1 MASRLGLGRGPGF
14 PSSLHAQSRACDT
27 RPVIAIRNASWLAIG
42 LAACLP
48 SAALEPA
55 VLVTHDC
62 RGPFTAEVPVVK
74 RGVRKLAVVYEL
86 TPGDYNVADI
96 ARTPER
102 ETIAGKQRRSKI
114 DVRGHVVDP
123 CEDAGLNVFASY
135 VPGGHAGFVGIPSAI
150 AAAGLQAAKADPS
163 DGTFAYP
170 IEITCC
176 RAGSHPLRVK
186 GLDNVDDVRA
196 EPHEITCEGT
206 EQHLV
211 AIRGRVAARDASARV
226 EVEIDGGANKCTV
239 TDEITVSAPD

>member
-1 MASRLGLGRGPGF
+1 MLSTP
-14 PSSLHAQSRACDT
+14 
-27 RPVIAIRNASWLAIG
+27 I
-42 LAACLP
+42 
-48 SAALEPA
+48 EPA

-102 ETIAGKQRRSKI
+102 ETIAGKRRRSKI
-114 DVRGHVVDP
+114 DVRGRVVDA

-135 VPGGHAGFVGIPSAI
+135 VPGGHAGFVGIPSAV
-150 AAAGLQAAKADPS
+150 AATGLDAPKSDPS
-163 DGTFAYP
+163 DGAFAYP
-170 IEITCC
+170 LEITCC
-176 RAGSHPLRVK
+176 RAGSHSLRVK
-186 GLDNVDDVRA
+186 EIDNIAEVTA
-196 EPHEITCEGT
+196 EPREVACEGT

-211 AIRGRVAARDASARV
+211 AIRGRVAVPGESARV

-239 TDEITVSAPD
+239 TDDVLSARD